1 MTVQL
6 QADSS
11 RIDLAFC
18 FEGPYGII
26 PPTGTKVITNATN
39 AAPIVITSNAH
50 GYQSGQSLDI
60 AAVGGNTNANGR
72 WDIAVLD
79 ANTFALVGSQGN
91 AAYTTGGTAAVA
103 VHSIRRTSD
112 APKYNVQ
119 KQRSKEFR
127 SDRKSTGLIV
137 TSADA
142 DMSIAAELSA
152 REYDYILAALLQSQW
167 VSYGH
172 RGQGAPFTGTF
183 GANTITAGAAPTG
196 ASAFTTLKRGQWIT
210 VKGATGVTA
219 NNDRLVQVSKTIAP
233 TTTVVTVEGNPF
245 AAGAGGAGC
254 FITGSRLQEGVLQR
268 GMDFERAYRDINQ
281 FQAFRGMMIDSAQMQ
296 FQQGNILS
304 LSLTLIGKDGL
315 PMIATASLPAAAA
328 PSSTLEVMN
337 AVTGITNIQQDGAVL
352 TKSLMQVSL
361 NIANNMRKRMAIGST
376 GPIGI
381 GNGEIVVSG
390 AMEAYLED
398 GLRYTA
404 YVNNTPFGLSFAVS
418 DLAGN
423 GYVITLPR
431 CRFSD
436 ANPGAAQ
443 ENADIMD
450 PGAFECEADLA
461 NADPQL
467 QASIIIDRVGV
478 AF

>member
-1 MTVQL
+1 MTIQA
-6 QADSS
+6 QADSAREDIS
-11 RIDLAFC
+11 YC
-18 FEGPYGII
+18 FEGPFGVI
-26 PPTGTKVITNATN
+26 PAAGTKAITNATN
-39 AAPIVITSNAH
+39 ANPIVITSAAH
-50 GYQSGQSLDI
+50 GYQSGQSLDV
-60 AAVGGNTNANGR
+60 AGVLGNTNANGR
-72 WDIAVLD
+72 WDIAVID
-79 ANTFALVGSQGN
+79 ANSYSLVGSQGN
-91 AAYTTGGTAAVA
+91 AAYTSGGTSAVA

-112 APKYNVQ
+112 TPKYNVQ

-137 TSADA
+137 VSADA
-142 DMSIAAELSA
+142 DLSIAAELSA

-167 VSYGH
+167 VAYGH

-183 GANTITAGAAPTG
+183 AGNTLTAGAAPTG
-196 ASAFTTLKRGQWIT
+196 ASAFTTLKRGQWVT
-210 VKGATGVTA
+210 VKGSSIAA
-219 NNDRLVQVSKTIAP
+219 NNDRVVQVSRSVAP
-233 TTTVVTVEGNPF
+233 TTTVVTFEGTPF
-245 AAGAGGAGC
+245 TAGAGGAGC
-254 FITGSRLQEGVLQR
+254 FLTGARLQEGSLQR
-268 GMDFERAYRDINQ
+268 GMDFERAYRDIGQ
-281 FQAFRGMMIDSAQMQ
+281 FQAFRGMMLDSAQMQ

-315 PMIATASLPAAAA
+315 PMSVTTALPAAPAA
-328 PSSTLEVMN
+328 SSTLEVMN

-361 NIANNMRKRMAIGST
+361 QIANNMRKRMAIGST

-390 AMEAYLED
+390 SMEAYLED

-404 YVNNTPFGLSFAVS
+404 YVNNTPFALSFAMT

-423 GYVITLPR
+423 GYVITMPR

-443 ENADIMD
+443 ENSDIMD
-450 PGAFECEADLA
+450 PGAFECEADLL

-467 QASIIIDRVGV
+467 QATILIDRVGV
-478 AF
+478 TL